1 MKLSFSYTHL
11 SIILCFLP
19 IIFVSCKD
27 NQTVDSE
34 CEDIVYSSPIGFPEI
49 PFPLDN
55 PIKHETVILG
65 QKLFYDKTLSKDGS
79 VSCASCHKQENAFSD
94 AGKSVSRGVANE
106 AGMRNSPTIVNSA
119 YHNSFFYD
127 GRVQQLE
134 LQIKEALLSPNEMY
148 SSEAH
153 IVATIQSN
161 NAYKALFY
169 KAFGNDSIDV
179 LRVCKAI
186 ACFTR
191 TIVSGDSR
199 YDLYKRG
206 VNINITP
213 IEKQGIEL
221 FFSDKT
227 QCASCH
233 SGFNFTDYKFY
244 STGLYT
250 HYYDK
255 GHYYTTKLEQ
265 DIGTFKTP
273 SLRNIALTL
282 PYMHDGS
289 IGSLSELLQHYN
301 HGGKG
306 FINKDKRID
315 SLHLS
320 NTELQALEAFLLML
334 TDSSMINNPAYSHP

>member
-1 MKLSFSYTHL
+1 MKPSFSYIHL
-11 SIILCFLP
+11 SIILCFLL

-27 NQTVDSE
+27 NQTIDSK

-49 PFPLDN
+49 PFPFDN
-55 PIKHETVILG
+55 PIKYETVMLG

-79 VSCASCHKQENAFSD
+79 VSCASCHKQEDAFSD

-119 YHNSFFYD
+119 YQHSYFYD

-134 LQIKEALLSPNEMY
+134 LQVKEALLSPHEMY

-153 IVATIQSN
+153 IVSAIRSN
-161 NAYKALFY
+161 NAYKAFFH
-169 KAFGNDSIDV
+169 KAFGNDSISV

-213 IEKQGIEL
+213 IEKKGIEL

-233 SGFNFTDYKFY
+233 SGFNFTDNKFY

-255 GHYYTTKLEQ
+255 GYYYSTKMAK

-273 SLRNIALTL
+273 SLRNIALTF

-289 IGSLSELLQHYN
+289 VSSLSELLQHYN

-306 FINKDKRID
+306 FVNKDKRID

-320 NTELQALEAFLLML
+320 HIELQSLETFLLML